1 MAYAGMSHIILCLLV
16 YCNNYKKHMIHLDP
30 REASALQEL
39 ILGVTASPVAAPDDF
54 IAQAREAARDV
65 PERLRTAIE
74 RFGEHGSPT
83 GFLLISGIPVD
94 DSSIPPTPPSNASHA
109 GSRTDLARI
118 QAILNQT
125 VGEMIAY
132 EAEGGGKLFQDM
144 APNSALSKTQTSLGS
159 DVALEIHTEQAFSEL
174 RPDVLSLACLRGD
187 AMAKTY
193 TLHVRQIL
201 DHVTEREAALL
212 RLPLWTIGVDASF
225 VMSGLLN
232 GNSDMRGPM
241 PILEGSDEDPTL
253 VFDQDLMRS
262 VDDAGEELRAKL
274 VSLYY
279 EHRHEHVL
287 SPGDI
292 MFVDNRRAV
301 HGRSAFR
308 PKFDGSDRFI
318 VRSFVVHD
326 YARSEHARIGRTVQA
341 SFS

>member
-1 MAYAGMSHIILCLLV
+1 
-16 YCNNYKKHMIHLDP
+16 MIP
-30 REASALQEL
+30 
-39 ILGVTASPVAAPDDF
+39 
-54 IAQAREAARDV
+54 
-65 PERLRTAIE
+65 
-74 RFGEHGSPT
+74 
-83 GFLLISGIPVD
+83 
-94 DSSIPPTPPSNASHA
+94 
-109 GSRTDLARI
+109 
-118 QAILNQT
+118 

-241 PILEGSDEDPTL
+241 PILEGSEERGN
-253 VFDQDLMRS
+253 LMRS
-262 VDDAGEELRAKL
+262 ATDKL
-274 VSLYY
+274 GRFGV
-279 EHRHEHVL
+279 HRRF
-287 SPGDI
+287 S
-292 MFVDNRRAV
+292 
-301 HGRSAFR
+301 RSISIF
-308 PKFDGSDRFI
+308 
-318 VRSFVVHD
+318 
-326 YARSEHARIGRTVQA
+326 
-341 SFS
+341 